1 MKKILFLAALIVSLQ
16 SAVTYAKDYG
26 SELLSGCA
34 SIQLSSCK
42 MTNRKVSLN
51 KLSEYT
57 MAFNCIK
64 NGSSS
69 NEQFDLGIPLPDFG
83 DLGIGMSSASRYSSE
98 ICKEE
103 IKKLNSAQFLKS
115 YSETFDQECGRTLAG
130 QYNQCMETIKVFA
143 DQSPIQSLKCSVVQS
158 PTSIIINTKYVPG
171 ASDNQDTYRI
181 SSISGMNGVEC
192 DKDIKAGVNQY
203 SSFACSLPSTY
214 TASSLV
220 VKLGNGV
227 SCTIPIKPERKL
239 EVLTARKYSCSRVYS
254 SIKEL
259 DEFPVLAKAAMS
271 GLCDLCLAENLD
283 TKESDLR
290 VLSERVSGCAVWAA
304 KSVAE
309 ATNFCSVK
317 ASLSPIPHSFG
328 PYPPMGSPTV
338 PQPPPI
344 APAALGSVRDISFST
359 GLGTE
364 SADATSKEASWA
376 ESLCNGQKQGE
387 IIQLRG
393 NRWKDIP
400 IDYLSTIE
408 SKSPLILTITK
419 GIETYLEQNK

>member
-1 MKKILFLAALIVSLQ
+1 MRIMLFLAVLIVSLLS
-16 SAVTYAKDYG
+16 SATYAKDYG

-34 SIQLSSCK
+34 TIQLSSCK

-57 MAFNCIK
+57 KAFSCIK

-69 NEQFDLGIPLPDFG
+69 NEQFDLGIPLPDLG
-83 DLGIGMSSASRYSSE
+83 DLGIGMSSTLKYSSE

-103 IKKLNSAQFLKS
+103 IKKLESAQFLKS

-130 QYNQCMETIKVFA
+130 QYSQCIEAAKVLFEP
-143 DQSPIQSLKCSVVQS
+143 SIQSFKCSVVQN
-158 PTSIIINTKYVPG
+158 PNSIIINTKYVPG

-227 SCTIPIKPERKL
+227 SCTIQIKPERKL
-239 EVLTARKYSCSRVYS
+239 EISAASKYSCSRVYS
-254 SIKEL
+254 SIEVL
-259 DEFPVLAKAAMS
+259 NQFPILFKAAMS
-271 GLCDLCLAENLD
+271 GLCDLCLAENLS
-283 TKESDLR
+283 TNESDQRILSQR
-290 VLSERVSGCAVWAA
+290 VAGCAVWAA

-309 ATNFCSVK
+309 GSNFCSVK
-317 ASLSPIPHSFG
+317 ASTNPSPLSFG
-328 PYPPMGSPTV
+328 AYPAIGSPTV

-344 APAALGSVRDISFST
+344 SPAALGSVRDISFSVGMGSET
-359 GLGTE
+359 AE
-364 SADATSKEASWA
+364 VTSKETSWA
-376 ESLCNGQKQGE
+376 DSLCNGQKQGE

-400 IDYLSTIE
+400 IDYLSTNE
-408 SKSPLILTITK
+408 SKSPVIVKITK
-419 GIETYLEQNK
+419 DIETYFEQNK